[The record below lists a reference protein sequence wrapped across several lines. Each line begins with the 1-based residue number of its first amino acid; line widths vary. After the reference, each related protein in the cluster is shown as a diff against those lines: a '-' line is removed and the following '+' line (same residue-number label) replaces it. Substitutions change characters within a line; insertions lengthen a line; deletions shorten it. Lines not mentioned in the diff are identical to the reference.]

1 VCNTI
6 QHIMKGRTHMEVRII
21 EDLGKGIKL
30 EELAK
35 KGENKG
41 DQKQNGNG
49 HDRKTNETNRK

>member
-1 VCNTI
+1 
-6 QHIMKGRTHMEVRII
+6 MKGRTHMEVRII

-41 DQKQNGNG
+41 EQKQNG
-49 HDRKTNETNRK
+49 HHRETNETNRK

>member
-1 VCNTI
+1 
-6 QHIMKGRTHMEVRII
+6 MEVRII
-21 EDLGKGIKL
+21 EDLGKGVKL